1 MRMRSTWGCTVVL
14 LLAVTGCKEDP
25 KPQPDAGTPDAGS
38 QDAGA
43 PDAGSPDAGS
53 PDDAGTPDGG
63 GTATPTLS
71 ETPRWQVAGDG
82 LVPQEC
88 FGRSLA
94 LGDLNGDGRKDLL
107 VASGPCQGVQTVPGR
122 VAVYAGEA
130 PFFSKTPV
138 TTTMTWVHPSPRTSG
153 YKLTVSTGNLDGD
166 AYADVLVVGAYG
178 VSVFKGGPDLSQA
191 LAQPLFRVPDASTTR
206 FNGAQL
212 LDLDGDGKDELAVA
226 TLAGELTV
234 YQAASGAAFAPVR
247 TLSGAPKPAGDT
259 DGDGAQ
265 DLLVTHDDFTA
276 ELFLGCKPGSPR
288 ACTGPLT
295 TAPVWTGN
303 AERFHALPDLSGDGR
318 PEGFMVLDGSQRL
331 HLSDAA
337 LQGYAPQAT
346 WQLMDDAVFPLLGQN
361 FLSFGPS
368 IIPVGSMVA
377 GSTGHDFVATAVGR
391 VYLFRPTQDVSGPL
405 EPVWAWPRSNRL
417 QPQWNMGYNYL
428 GVAAAGDLDGD
439 GHGDL
444 VVGIPP
450 DNGGTGFPGRVVVF
464 GGGAVPDSTEPAPA
478 LAPTKTCNLVVDPVN
493 GKPDLTVDR
502 DALARSLYVE
512 RRSFAADSCEVLE
525 GCVPAGGERRLLRFT
540 TSIMNMGTG
549 PLVVPSPEERPD
561 LFVYD
566 ECHEHHHLTNFA
578 GYDLKDAAGNTT
590 SVGRKQ
596 GFYMIDFTQ
605 YCADGE
611 PYSWYDPGTGISPGW
626 SDVYTADLPCQWLDV
641 TDTPDGE
648 YTVRVGVD
656 ENHIVDEA
664 DTLPNEVT
672 VKVRL
677 TGDTV
682 TVLP

>member
-1 MRMRSTWGCTVVL
+1 MRTRSTWGCLAL

-25 KPQPDAGTPDAGS
+25 KPQPDAGTPDAG
-38 QDAGA
+38 
-43 PDAGSPDAGS
+43 PTE
-53 PDDAGTPDGG
+53 DAGTPDGG
-63 GTATPTLS
+63 GTAGPTLS

-88 FGRSLA
+88 FGRSVA
-94 LGDLNGDGRKDLL
+94 LGDLNGDGRQDLL
-107 VASGPCQGVQTVPGR
+107 VASGPCLSGQTTPGR
-122 VAVYAGEA
+122 VALYAGEA
-130 PFFSKTPV
+130 RDFSPTPL
-138 TTTMTWVHPSPRTSG
+138 TTTMTWLNPSPRTSG
-153 YKLTVSTGNLDGD
+153 YKLTVSTGDLDGD
-166 AYADVLVVGAYG
+166 AYADVLVQGAYG
-178 VSVFKGGPDLSQA
+178 VSVFKGGPDLSQV
-191 LAQPLFRVPDASTTR
+191 LAQPLFRVPDAAAPR

-212 LDLDGDGKDELAVA
+212 LDLDGDGKDELAVT

-234 YQAASGAAFAPVR
+234 YQAAPGAAFAPVR
-247 TLSGAPKPAGDT
+247 TLSGAPKSAGDM
-259 DGDGAQ
+259 DGDGTQ
-265 DLLVTHDDFTA
+265 DLLVTHDDFKA
-276 ELFLGCKPGSPR
+276 ELFLGCKPGSAR

-295 TAPVWTGN
+295 TEPVWTGL

-318 PEGFMVLDGSQRL
+318 PEGVMVLDGSQRL

-337 LQGYAPQAT
+337 LQGYAPQAA

-368 IIPVGSMVA
+368 IIPVGAMVA
-377 GSTGHDFVATAVGR
+377 GSTGHDFVAAAVGR
-391 VYLFRPTQDVSGPL
+391 VYLFRPTQNVSGPL

-464 GGGAVPDSTEPAPA
+464 GGGAVPESPEPPEPAPA

-512 RRSFAADSCEVLE
+512 RRSFAKDSCEVLE
-525 GCVPAGGERRLLRFT
+525 GCVPPEGGERRLLRFT

-566 ECHEHHHLTNFA
+566 ECHLHHHLTNFA
-578 GYDLKDAAGNTT
+578 GYDLLDASGVSTAA
-590 SVGRKQ
+590 GRKQ
-596 GFYMIDFTQ
+596 GFFMVDFTQ
-605 YCADGE
+605 YCADGQ
-611 PYSWYDPGTGISPGW
+611 PAAWYDPGTGISPGW
-626 SDVYTADLPCQWLDV
+626 SDVYTADLPCQWMDV
-641 TDTPDGE
+641 TNTPDGE

-664 DTLPNEVT
+664 DVLPNEVT

-677 TGDTV
+677 SGDTV